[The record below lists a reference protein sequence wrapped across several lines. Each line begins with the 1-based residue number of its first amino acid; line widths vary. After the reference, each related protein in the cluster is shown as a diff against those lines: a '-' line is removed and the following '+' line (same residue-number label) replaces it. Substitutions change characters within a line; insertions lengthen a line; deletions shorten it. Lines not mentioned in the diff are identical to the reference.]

1 MPSIGIK
8 YCRRKWG
15 EGLLLRVD
23 GHRPAAY
30 PITKN
35 KHKDNHTKE
44 TNLLNALDGEQI
56 GTGAKGA
63 DQGGQNASID
73 VVLLQARQNLIES
86 AMVAKQVDEVNLRTR
101 GNGRG

>member
-1 MPSIGIK
+1 MRACCSESTATGQP
-8 YCRRKWG
+8 
-15 EGLLLRVD
+15 
-23 GHRPAAY
+23 HTQPQ
-30 PITKN
+30 KN